1 MFEGFKVP
9 IAGKTGTAEKGAGRA
24 DQSWYVALAPYP
36 SPKYVVAV
44 TFEAG
49 GFGAETAAP
58 AARQILSELFG
69 RGGRRDP
76 GRERHRTDG

>member
-1 MFEGFKVP
+1 V
-9 IAGKTGTAEKGAGRA
+9 AGKTGTPAKGAGPP

-58 AARQILSELFG
+58 AARRILAELFKVKG
-69 RGGRRDP
+69 DAKRAVQGGTAPD
-76 GRERHRTDG
+76 

>member
-1 MFEGFKVP
+1 
-9 IAGKTGTAEKGAGRA
+9 
-24 DQSWYVALAPYP
+24 
-36 SPKYVVAV
+36 V

-69 RGGRRDP
+69 VKSGKIRP
-76 GRERHRTDG
+76 GTAPD